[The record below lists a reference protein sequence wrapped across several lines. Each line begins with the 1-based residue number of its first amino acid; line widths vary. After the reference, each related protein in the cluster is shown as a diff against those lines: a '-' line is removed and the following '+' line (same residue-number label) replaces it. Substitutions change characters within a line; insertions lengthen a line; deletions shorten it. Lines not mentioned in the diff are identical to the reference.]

1 MPPIVVHNSFPDE
14 TVVVG
19 HVVPENS
26 GFHFGHGL
34 LVVGISGVPVGNL
47 VALDGLS
54 FDIH

>member
-1 MPPIVVHNSFPDE
+1 VPPIVVHNSFPDE